1 MFFRFLEFGNI
12 GLLGSIF
19 SSKTPYKFFKFLDL
33 FSFVKSTC
41 KKFAKKSGKKGKGFA
56 NPTLIKAF
64 FYRNF
69 SIEFKIQNC

>member
-41 KKFAKKSGKKGKGFA
+41 KKFAKKSGKEGKGFA
-56 NPTLIKAF
+56 KSKDFANQF
-64 FYRNF
+64 GSNF
-69 SIEFKIQNC
+69 QRMDSGLK

>member
-41 KKFAKKSGKKGKGFA
+41 KKFAKKSGKRGKGFA
-56 NPTLIKAF
+56 KSKDVANQLSNTLKTKG
-64 FYRNF
+64 
-69 SIEFKIQNC
+69 SL